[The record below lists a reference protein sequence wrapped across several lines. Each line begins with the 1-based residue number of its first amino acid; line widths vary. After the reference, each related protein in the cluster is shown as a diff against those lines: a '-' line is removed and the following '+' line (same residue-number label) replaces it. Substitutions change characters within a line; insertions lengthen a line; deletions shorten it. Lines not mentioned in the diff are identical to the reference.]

1 MLPDTASLLH
11 PMWHS
16 STEFPQGWP
25 SWSLALLERVD
36 APGVNDTN
44 ILKKTPVTWESPTMW
59 ASWSMA
65 LLGQIDDCG
74 EYDTNI
80 W

>member
-1 MLPDTASLLH
+1 M
-11 PMWHS
+11 
-16 STEFPQGWP
+16 
-25 SWSLALLERVD
+25 ALLEQVD

-65 LLGQIDDCG
+65 LLGQADDCG